1 MKVKHITAKLVIASV
16 VVIGL
21 VLITLNAGGGS
32 LEPNAPPGPTMHS
45 LEDIYQAVSS
55 SSFGSQPPPKP
66 LMFDCFMKIVCEAFP
81 DGLLGE
87 STDSKHQNWIDI
99 LTYSHGMKWETRD
112 TGTRCYH
119 SDFSIVKT
127 LDKASPKLA
136 LYCCQGQ
143 HLKEVTLELCDPNR
157 ASYNIMAYKFTDVLV
172 TGVQIRESPLTRVI
186 RESPTSA
193 MIRESPYEIL
203 PQEEITFNYGKI
215 EWIYTT
221 PDGSTVHTSWDL
233 IGSKMGF

>member
-1 MKVKHITAKLVIASV
+1 MKVKHITAKLVMASV

-66 LMFDCFMKIVCEAFP
+66 LAFDCFMKIVCEEFP
-81 DGLLGE
+81 DGILGE

-99 LTYSHGMKWETRD
+99 LSYSHKVKPMV
-112 TGTRCYH
+112 TGESFFDVFTV
-119 SDFSIVKT
+119 VKT

-136 LYCCQGQ
+136 LFCCRGDN
-143 HLKEVTLELCDPNR
+143 LKEVTLELCDPNR
-157 ASYNIMAYKFTDVLV
+157 SSYNIMRYKLSNVLV
-172 TGVQIRESPLTRVI
+172 SGVQIRESPLNSIMI
-186 RESPTSA
+186 RESPTAASL
-193 MIRESPYEIL
+193 IRESPYDCL
-203 PQEEITFNYGKI
+203 PLEEVSFNFAKI
-215 EWIYTT
+215 EWTYTT
-221 PDGSTVHTSWDL
+221 ADGNTVRTDWDAY
-233 IGSKMGF
+233 GKTGF